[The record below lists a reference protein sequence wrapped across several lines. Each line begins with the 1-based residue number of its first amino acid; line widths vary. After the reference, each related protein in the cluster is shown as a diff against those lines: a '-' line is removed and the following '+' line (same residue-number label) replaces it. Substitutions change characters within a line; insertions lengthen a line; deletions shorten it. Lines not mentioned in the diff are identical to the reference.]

1 MRKKQGRLKT
11 VFLNG
16 TEITTMADVHRV
28 FAEELKFP
36 GTYGNNLDALHDL
49 LTEPRAVIVLLRD
62 QALLNEAL
70 GERYDVL
77 MQVLH
82 DAAEENPRL
91 ILLEEE
97 DA

>member
-1 MRKKQGRLKT
+1 MGKKANKLKT

-16 TEITTMADVHRV
+16 TELTGMADVHHV

-36 GTYGNNLDALHDL
+36 ATYGSNLDALHDL
-49 LTEPRAVIVLLRD
+49 LTEPREAIVLLRD
-62 QALLNEAL
+62 QALLREVL
-70 GERYDVL
+70 GDGYDAL
-77 MQVLH
+77 MQVLR
-82 DAAEENPRL
+82 DAAEENPKI

>member
-1 MRKKQGRLKT
+1 MGKKANKLKT

-16 TEITTMADVHRV
+16 TEIAEMADVHRV

-36 GTYGNNLDALHDL
+36 ATYGNNLDALYDL
-49 LTEPRAVIVLLRD
+49 LTEPREAIILLRD
-62 QALLNEAL
+62 QALLREAL
-70 GERYDVL
+70 GERYDAL
-77 MQVLH
+77 MQVLR
-82 DAAEENPRL
+82 DAAEENPRI

>member
-1 MRKKQGRLKT
+1 MRKKQSKLKT

-28 FAEELKFP
+28 FAEELNFP

-49 LTEPRAVIVLLRD
+49 LTEPREVIVLLRD
-62 QALLNEAL
+62 QALLKEAL